1 MKKILIAGF
10 FMLVLTV
17 RFVSADQTD
26 VNFFNTPEGSTGNF
40 FYDADGVTKLT
51 SGTSADGDGAI
62 IQLGYYSSA
71 TSLNLFGTAGGTDWV
86 ALTGVGSLN
95 PSIDTTVGDG
105 LGSTTAGLVYT
116 TATFVQGSA
125 SGLPADGTFLALR
138 IYNSTLSV
146 SSPTKYNAVSSTSW
160 VWDAPLFPSTSVDLD
175 MTSTSGL
182 VWQDAANPFKTTLTA
197 PAAIP
202 EPTTYALLGMGLLGL
217 VAYRRK

>member
-1 MKKILIAGF
+1 MKKTLLAGF

-26 VNFFNTPEGSTGNF
+26 VLFRNTDDGVTGNF
-40 FYDADGVTKLT
+40 FFNSDGTTKLT
-51 SGTSADGDGAI
+51 SGGTGDNDGAI

-71 TSLNLFGTAGGTDWV
+71 TLANNFGTAGGTDWV
-86 ALTGVGSLN
+86 ALTGFGSSN

-105 LGSTTAGLVYT
+105 IGSTDAGLV
-116 TATFVQGSA
+116 FSA
-125 SGLPADGTFLALR
+125 SSFLSSSSSLPTAGTVLSLR
-138 IYNSTLSV
+138 IYSSTTSV
-146 SSPTKYNAVSSTSW
+146 SSPTKYNAVSNDSW
-160 VWDAPLFPSTSVDLD
+160 LWLTPATTPGVIDMDL
-175 MTSTSGL
+175 TTTAGL
-182 VWQDAANPFKTTLTA
+182 VWQDAANPFKTSLTA